1 MSPPSAGLPPSHS
14 TFTTTVTTIT
24 TARMEPINHPN
35 TQYHS
40 PNTFITPSPT
50 PPKLQKNYEQ
60 FSNNS
65 PPLQPPTQQQRTTP
79 ISSRRPRCKL
89 TGTWSSEEDSKLV
102 ELVKINGSK
111 KWTVLATLL
120 NKTFQSAFN
129 HADEGRRGSRSGK
142 QCRER
147 WYNHLD
153 PRINNNP
160 FTEEESI
167 IVRRLQQEMGNKW
180 TEISKLVP
188 GRTDNAIKNHC
199 NSFKSSSSF
208 TFRRHS
214 GGSSFPLFIS
224 GSGAASVSGNGRE
237 SPFIPTFRSA
247 SPSPPMTTK
256 ASSSSLIPSTI
267 CSPPPLRSMS
277 AIPFDRSPL
286 RERSKNLIY
295 NNLDD
300 LRRKHHLLDEDEHT
314 TLEVLL
320 SFNPE

>member
-1 MSPPSAGLPPSHS
+1 MSPSGLPPSHS
-14 TFTTTVTTIT
+14 TTTVAKAT
-24 TARMEPINHPN
+24 TAIMEPINAPN

-40 PNTFITPSPT
+40 HNTFITPSPK
-50 PPKLQKNYEQ
+50 PPKLQKNLEQ
-60 FSNNS
+60 IT
-65 PPLQPPTQQQRTTP
+65 LQLPTQQQRKTP

-102 ELVKINGSK
+102 ELVKTNGSK

-120 NKTFQSAFN
+120 NKTFQSAFEP
-129 HADEGRRGSRSGK
+129 ADEGRRGSRSGK

-199 NSFKSSSSF
+199 NSFKSLSSSSSSSQSSF

-224 GSGAASVSGNGRE
+224 GSGASSVSGNKHG
-237 SPFIPTFRSA
+237 SPFIPTFRSM
-247 SPSPPMTTK
+247 SPSPPTETS
-256 ASSSSLIPSTI
+256 ASSSSLVPSAI
-267 CSPPPLRSMS
+267 CSPPPHRSMS

-300 LRRKHHLLDEDEHT
+300 LRKKHHLLDEDEHT